1 MSCEIDSRIF
11 NKGTSFSSPLVSAAT
26 ANLVGYSNDVINSFI
41 ARVLVVHGVSEP
53 NEGHNFDLGHG
64 ILPDDIQQLVTCP
77 EKSYTII
84 YNGEVEP
91 GKYIEL
97 PIPWTEEIQNGKA
110 NFRWTV
116 ATQTNVD
123 PQSPDDYSTSSVVT
137 SFYPNTSK
145 FLFKRGKSQKAVDI
159 QNEKEKVTKLLA
171 EGWTKDA
178 TFPISE
184 SGQTP
189 YQAENELRADFKWDS
204 IETRRKNKNAV
215 MVNNPMFHLHAL
227 ERGKRY
233 KSEKIKYTLILT
245 IVVSESGIDLYS
257 KVRNK
262 YRALLPIDLNIEN
275 RISINV

>member
-1 MSCEIDSRIF
+1 
-11 NKGTSFSSPLVSAAT
+11 
-26 ANLVGYSNDVINSFI
+26 
-41 ARVLVVHGVSEP
+41 
-53 NEGHNFDLGHG
+53 
-64 ILPDDIQQLVTCP
+64 
-77 EKSYTII
+77 
-84 YNGEVEP
+84 
-91 GKYIEL
+91 
-97 PIPWTEEIQNGKA
+97 
-110 NFRWTV
+110 V

-145 FLFKRGKSQKAVDI
+145 FLFKRGKNQKAVDI
-159 QNEKEKVTKLLA
+159 QKETDKVTKLLS

-189 YQAENELRADFKWDS
+189 YQVENELKADFKWDS
-204 IETRRKNKNAV
+204 IETRRRNKNAS

-245 IVVSESGIDLYS
+245 IVVSESAVDLYS

-275 RISINV
+275 IISVNV